1 MLPHMK
7 TLFVT
12 LSLLVSISASFADEK
27 PKAKPRRDG
36 YWVSRIAELQPDET
50 VIYKKVDG
58 RELEYHIF
66 KPEGWKATDKRPCLH
81 IIHGGGWQGMTPS
94 RMYPF
99 AADFVKRFGMVAV
112 CPQYRLYKPDK
123 SVTVFDCVKDARSSV
138 RYTRAHAAELGI
150 NPDKIVVSGASAGGH
165 LAVSTALFDLV
176 NEDTDDLTVSCEPNA
191 LILYFPVIDTSP
203 EGYGQKKIGEQWKE
217 LSPAHNVR
225 KGMPPTL
232 TFHGTGDTT
241 CPFKGAE
248 LFHKEMLKAGNISQ
262 LEVTEGG
269 GHGYLIFDKDIYL
282 DSLDKA
288 DKFLKANEILEK

>member
-1 MLPHMK
+1 MLPSMK

-12 LSLLVSISASFADEK
+12 LSLLLSLSVSLAEEK
-27 PKAKPRRDG
+27 AKKPRRDG
-36 YWVSRIAELQPDET
+36 YWVSRIAELKPDET
-50 VIYKKVDG
+50 LIYKEVDG

-66 KPEGWKATDKRPCLH
+66 KPEGWKASDKRPCFH
-81 IIHGGGWQGMTPS
+81 IIHGGGWQGMDPS
-94 RMYPF
+94 RMFPF
-99 AADFVKRFGMVAV
+99 AADFAKRFGMVAV

-150 NPDKIVVSGASAGGH
+150 DPDKIVVSGASAGGH
-165 LAVSTALFDLV
+165 LAVSTALFDDV
-176 NEDTDDLTVSCEPNA
+176 NEETDDMAVPCLPNA

-203 EGYGQKKIGEQWKE
+203 EGYGQKKIGEEWKE

-225 KGMPPTL
+225 KGVPPTL
-232 TFHGTGDTT
+232 TFHGTGDNT
-241 CPFKGAE
+241 CPFKGAK
-248 LFHKEMLKAGNISQ
+248 LFHEEMLEAENVSQ

-288 DKFLKANEILEK
+288 EKFLKANGILEK